1 MKIAIMTQPLG
12 KNYGGMMQAY
22 ALQKVLRDLGHDVTT
37 IDYNYPEPSTF
48 RKMARLPYRF
58 LQKLT
63 GKRKAP
69 INLEANLP
77 YILEYTQQFIKQNI
91 SMSEHIDND
100 ADLSKHFDDNYYDVV
115 VVGSDQTW
123 RPQYSPNI
131 YNFYLDFLKQHKNI
145 KKIAYASSFGVDNWE
160 YTEEQTAKCS
170 ELAALFD
177 VISVRE
183 ESGVELC
190 KKHLNVKSECVLD
203 PTLLLTKE
211 DYIELLGNKYK
222 GGKGEG
228 VFSYVLDNSQAKM
241 AVAENVSNKLN
252 AHAFKCQAKCSLGSL
267 TSSSL
272 QDYKMPEVEDWL
284 ASFANAEFVVTDSFH
299 GMVFS
304 IMFEKPFIVI
314 VNKERG
320 AARFESL
327 LRKFDGTKYLVND
340 PKEILDGRIDIKAI
354 TPLNVTKVST
364 NKQSALL
371 FLQQNI

>member
-37 IDYNYPEPSTF
+37 IDYNYPETSLA

-58 LQKLT
+58 LQKIT
-63 GKRKAP
+63 GARKAP
-69 INLEANLP
+69 INLEAKLP
-77 YILEYTQQFIKQNI
+77 YILENTQQFIKQNI
-91 SMSEHIDND
+91 AMSEYIDNE
-100 ADLSKHFDDNYYDVV
+100 ANLNKHFNVNNYNVV
-115 VVGSDQTW
+115 IVGSDQTW

-131 YNFYLDFLKQHKNI
+131 YNFYLDFLKQNKNI

-160 YTEEQTAKCS
+160 YTEEQTAKCA
-170 ELAALFD
+170 ELATLFNA
-177 VISVRE
+177 ISVRE

-222 GGKGEG
+222 GGKGKG

-241 AVAENVSNKLN
+241 AVTENVSKQLTT
-252 AHAFKCQAKCSLGSL
+252 HAFKCQAKCSLGSL

-272 QDYKMPEVEDWL
+272 QDYKMPAVQDWL

>member
-22 ALQKVLRDLGHDVTT
+22 ALQKVLRNLGHEVTT
-37 IDYNYPEPSTF
+37 IDYNYAESSIF

-69 INLEANLP
+69 INLEAKLP
-77 YILEYTQQFIKQNI
+77 YILEHTQQFIKQNI
-91 SMSEHIDND
+91 SMSEYVDND
-100 ADLSKHFDDNYYDVV
+100 AALNKHFDSNSYDVV

-123 RPQYSPNI
+123 RPRYSPNI
-131 YNFYLDFLKQHKNI
+131 YNFYLDFLKHNKNI
-145 KKIAYASSFGVDNWE
+145 KKITYASSFGVDNWE
-160 YTEEQTAKCS
+160 YSSEQTDKCA

-177 VISVRE
+177 AISVRE

-190 KKHLNVKSECVLD
+190 EKHLNVKSECVLD

-211 DYIELLGNKYK
+211 DYIELLGSKFK

-228 VFSYVLDNSQAKM
+228 VFTYVLDSSQAKM
-241 AVAENVSNKLN
+241 AVAENVSKQLN
-252 AHAFKCQAKCSLGSL
+252 THVFKCQAKCSLGSL
-267 TSSSL
+267 ASSSL
-272 QDYKMPEVEDWL
+272 QDYKMPAVQDWL
-284 ASFANAEFVVTDSFH
+284 ASFANAEFIVTDSFH

-304 IMFEKPFIVI
+304 IMFEKPFLVI
-314 VNKERG
+314 ANKKRG

-327 LRKFDGTKYLVND
+327 LNKLQAEEHLIYDVNNIDYSILSNIKPVDKEKLNVLKSDSVNFIHKYLN
-340 PKEILDGRIDIKAI
+340 
-354 TPLNVTKVST
+354 
-364 NKQSALL
+364 
-371 FLQQNI
+371 

>member
-22 ALQKVLRDLGHDVTT
+22 ALQKVLRDLGHDVKT
-37 IDYNYPEPSTF
+37 IDYNHAGPSLF
-48 RKMARLPYRF
+48 YQVAKFPYRF
-58 LQKLT
+58 LQKLI

-69 INLEANLP
+69 INLEAKLP
-77 YILEYTQQFIKQNI
+77 YILEHSQNFIKQNI
-91 SMSEHIDND
+91 SISEHIDND
-100 ADLSKHFDDNYYDVV
+100 AALSKHFDDNYYDAI

-131 YNFYLDFLKQHKNI
+131 YNFYLDFLKQNKNI

-160 YTEEQTAKCS
+160 YTEEQAAKCS
-170 ELAALFD
+170 ELASLFD
-177 VISVRE
+177 EISVRE

-203 PTLLLTKE
+203 PTLLLTKD
-211 DYIELLGNKYK
+211 DYLELLGNKYK

-241 AVAENVSNKLN
+241 TIAENISKQLN
-252 AHAFKCQAKCSLGSL
+252 THAFKCQAKCSLGSL
-267 TSSSL
+267 TSKSI
-272 QDYKMPEVEDWL
+272 QDYQMPEVEDWL

-314 VNKERG
+314 ANKERG

-327 LRKFDGTKYLVND
+327 LNKLQAQERLIYEVNNVNYSLFSNIKPVD
-340 PKEILDGRIDIKAI
+340 KTIL
-354 TPLNVTKVST
+354 
-364 NKQSALL
+364 NK
-371 FLQQNI
+371 LQESSLSFIQKI

>member
-37 IDYNYPEPSTF
+37 IDYNYPEPNLF
-48 RKMARLPYRF
+48 YQAARLPYRL

-63 GKRKAP
+63 GKRNAP
-69 INLEANLP
+69 INLEAKLP
-77 YILEYTQQFIKQNI
+77 YILEHTQQFIKQNI
-91 SMSEHIDND
+91 SMSEYIDND
-100 ADLSKHFDDNYYDVV
+100 MALNKHFSKINYDIV

-131 YNFYLDFLKQHKNI
+131 YNFYLNFLKQNKNI

-160 YTEEQTAKCS
+160 YSSEQTDKCA

-177 VISVRE
+177 AISVRE

-190 KKHLNVKSECVLD
+190 EKHLNVKSECVLD

-211 DYIELLGNKYK
+211 DYIELLGSKYK
-222 GGKGEG
+222 GGDGEG
-228 VFSYVLDNSQAKM
+228 VFTYVLDSSQAKM
-241 AVAENVSNKLN
+241 AVAENVSKQLN
-252 AHAFKCQAKCSLGSL
+252 THAFKCQAKCSLGNL
-267 TSSSL
+267 TSNSL
-272 QDYKMPEVEDWL
+272 QDYKMPAVQDWL
-284 ASFANAEFVVTDSFH
+284 ASFANAEFIVTDSFH

-304 IMFEKPFIVI
+304 IMFEKPFLVI
-314 VNKERG
+314 ANKKRG

-327 LRKFDGTKYLVND
+327 LNKLQAEEHLIYDVNNIDYSVLSNIKPVDKEKLNVLKSDSVNFIHKYLN
-340 PKEILDGRIDIKAI
+340 
-354 TPLNVTKVST
+354 
-364 NKQSALL
+364 
-371 FLQQNI
+371 